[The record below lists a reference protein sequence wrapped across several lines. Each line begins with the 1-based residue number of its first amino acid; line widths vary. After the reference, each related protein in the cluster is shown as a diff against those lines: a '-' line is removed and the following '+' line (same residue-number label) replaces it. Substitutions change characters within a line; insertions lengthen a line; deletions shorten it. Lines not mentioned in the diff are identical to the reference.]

1 MEELDLFGTRLLL
14 NALSFNTVA
23 KEKGRKSTS
32 PEGSMCCRA
41 TGLGIPTTNLDY
53 CPEVSQKLYP

>member
-23 KEKGRKSTS
+23 KEKRKEKYLSR
-32 PEGSMCCRA
+32 GFYV
-41 TGLGIPTTNLDY
+41 L
-53 CPEVSQKLYP
+53 